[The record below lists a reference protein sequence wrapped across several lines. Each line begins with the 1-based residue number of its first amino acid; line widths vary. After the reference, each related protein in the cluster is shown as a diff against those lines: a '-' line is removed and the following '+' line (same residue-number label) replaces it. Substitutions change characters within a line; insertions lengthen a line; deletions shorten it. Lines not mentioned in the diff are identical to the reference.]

1 MIMFYLVLPIVIFA
15 FIRFLVALFNYIT
28 QPYLKEYPLTEA
40 KLVSVLIPARNEECN
55 IRNLLSDLHA
65 QSYANFEVIV
75 YNDSST
81 DATSQ
86 IVQEYVDA
94 DKRFRLIN
102 GRQLPEGWLG
112 KNHACHQLAK
122 WAKGE
127 YYLFLDADVRVDRRF
142 IELALAYM
150 HKKRLHLLSFF
161 PYQVLG
167 SFGEFIT
174 VPVMQWILLSLLPL
188 RLVQWSR
195 KSSLAAANGQMMM
208 FDGET
213 YRKHGFHEMFRNN
226 PVEDILIARS
236 VKRLRLRMATLLGLP
251 SDIRCRMYKSKNEAI
266 NGFSKNVCEFFGGK
280 RWLMLTFTI
289 ITTLGP
295 VAVFFFMPFPLIFV
309 YFYSIIMAR
318 IFVAEL
324 SKQSVLKSVLLFPFQ
339 QISFLQMVYSWEKS
353 RKKGG
358 LTWKGRV
365 IR

>member
-1 MIMFYLVLPIVIFA
+1 MILFYLVLPIVIFA

-28 QPYLKEYPLTEA
+28 QPYLKEYPLTEV

-55 IRNLLSDLHA
+55 IRNLLSDLQA

-102 GRQLPEGWLG
+102 GQQLPEGWLG

-127 YYLFLDADVRVDRRF
+127 YFLFLDADVRVDRRF

-150 HKKRLHLLSFF
+150 QKKRLHLLSFF

-213 YRKHGFHEMFRNN
+213 YRKHEFHEMFRNN

-295 VAVFFFMPFPLIFV
+295 FAVIFFMPFPLIFV

-353 RKKGG
+353 QKKGG